1 MSSSLGQGIAPDG
14 AFHNP
19 SPEDAMEGWDK
30 TAILAKRSGG
40 SGVHQCAKKDAPRG
54 GGGLR
59 LVYLSLRLEEDQAQK
74 LE

>member
-30 TAILAKRSGG
+30 TAILAKGSGG
-40 SGVHQCAKKDAPRG
+40 LACTN
-54 GGGLR
+54 
-59 LVYLSLRLEEDQAQK
+59 AQK
-74 LE
+74 KMLPEGEAASDWCISVCG